1 MTHQIE
7 KRHTKLKI
15 GTPNRKTMQ
24 AIFLPGAW
32 GKIPVFMGK
41 NHPTPG
47 AAMAF
52 SHAQNYPPKTWFSN
66 NLLKKCIFC
75 LTTYNPM
82 VYIRIATNKKGCVHY
97 QKGGL

>member
-1 MTHQIE
+1 MA
-7 KRHTKLKI
+7 
-15 GTPNRKTMQ
+15 Q

-52 SHAQNYPPKTWFSN
+52 LHALNYPSKTWF
-66 NLLKKCIFC
+66 LTGFAKWIKFL
-75 LTTYNPM
+75 LTTCKPI
-82 VYIRIATNKKGCVHY
+82 VYIRIKPNEKRG
-97 QKGGL
+97 

>member
-1 MTHQIE
+1 MGNWRTN
-7 KRHTKLKI
+7 TK
-15 GTPNRKTMQ
+15 MAQ

-52 SHAQNYPPKTWFSN
+52 SHAENHPPKN
-66 NLLKKCIFC
+66 
-75 LTTYNPM
+75 
-82 VYIRIATNKKGCVHY
+82 
-97 QKGGL
+97 

>member
-1 MTHQIE
+1 MDDWARPSQIE
-7 KRHTKLKI
+7 KVQDNFKNGTNTRDTNTKM
-15 GTPNRKTMQ
+15 TQ

-52 SHAQNYPPKTWFSN
+52 FILKTTP
-66 NLLKKCIFC
+66 LKPGFFRRGKNFF
-75 LTTYNPM
+75 
-82 VYIRIATNKKGCVHY
+82 KKILY
-97 QKGGL
+97 SRF

>member
-1 MTHQIE
+1 MV
-7 KRHTKLKI
+7 
-15 GTPNRKTMQ
+15 Q

-52 SHAQNYPPKTWFSN
+52 LHAQNYPSVCTSEKIF
-66 NLLKKCIFC
+66 LKCKRFH
-75 LTTYNPM
+75 
-82 VYIRIATNKKGCVHY
+82 A
-97 QKGGL
+97 

>member
-1 MTHQIE
+1 MV
-7 KRHTKLKI
+7 
-15 GTPNRKTMQ
+15 Q

-52 SHAQNYPPKTWFSN
+52 LHAKNYPP
-66 NLLKKCIFC
+66 
-75 LTTYNPM
+75 
-82 VYIRIATNKKGCVHY
+82 
-97 QKGGL
+97 

>member
-1 MTHQIE
+1 MAQANGKMVHQ
-7 KRHTKLKI
+7 LKN
-15 GTPNRKTMQ
+15 GTPISKMRQ

-52 SHAQNYPPKTWFSN
+52 LHVQNYPHFAR
-66 NLLKKCIFC
+66 LKKFLKIFVSKC
-75 LTTYNPM
+75 
-82 VYIRIATNKKGCVHY
+82 
-97 QKGGL
+97 

>member
-1 MTHQIE
+1 MVLVLSAPSYNELLCYVVIMSYYNQPLYGRLGKAKPIQKWRPISKMAQDNGKLAYQIE
-7 KRHTKLKI
+7 NS
-15 GTPNRKTMQ
+15 TPISKMAQ

-52 SHAQNYPPKTWFSN
+52 FM
-66 NLLKKCIFC
+66 L
-75 LTTYNPM
+75 
-82 VYIRIATNKKGCVHY
+82 
-97 QKGGL
+97 

>member
-1 MTHQIE
+1 MGQANI
-7 KRHTKLKI
+7 KWANTKM
-15 GTPNRKTMQ
+15 GQ

-52 SHAQNYPPKTWFSN
+52 LHTQNYP
-66 NLLKKCIFC
+66 LKSAFQ
-75 LTTYNPM
+75 TTF
-82 VYIRIATNKKGCVHY
+82 KKSDFFVDNF
-97 QKGGL
+97 

>member
-1 MTHQIE
+1 MAPAEENSQPN
-7 KRHTKLKI
+7 TK
-15 GTPNRKTMQ
+15 MAQ

-52 SHAQNYPPKTWFSN
+52 SHAKNYP
-66 NLLKKCIFC
+66 LKPDFFRR
-75 LTTYNPM
+75 
-82 VYIRIATNKKGCVHY
+82 V
-97 QKGGL
+97 

>member
-1 MTHQIE
+1 MDDDWARPSGDQIE
-7 KRHTKLKI
+7 KCKRKVNPQTNFKNGASQWKISIPNWKL
-15 GTPNRKTMQ
+15 TQ

-52 SHAQNYPPKTWFSN
+52 FMLKTTPLKPDFSES
-66 NLLKKCIFC
+66 LQS
-75 LTTYNPM
+75 
-82 VYIRIATNKKGCVHY
+82 G
-97 QKGGL
+97 

>member
-1 MTHQIE
+1 MA
-7 KRHTKLKI
+7 
-15 GTPNRKTMQ
+15 Q

-52 SHAQNYPPKTWFSN
+52 FMLKTTP
-66 NLLKKCIFC
+66 LKPDFFRRGKIFLKNIFTFATCECI
-75 LTTYNPM
+75 LESQPTKN
-82 VYIRIATNKKGCVHY
+82 
-97 QKGGL
+97 GG

>member
-1 MTHQIE
+1 MDDWARPRRYKMATNIKMVQANI
-7 KRHTKLKI
+7 K
-15 GTPNRKTMQ
+15 MVQ

-52 SHAQNYPPKTWFSN
+52 LHALNYPSKT
-66 NLLKKCIFC
+66 
-75 LTTYNPM
+75 
-82 VYIRIATNKKGCVHY
+82 
-97 QKGGL
+97 

>member
-1 MTHQIE
+1 MSYYNQPLYGLGKAKAIQNGDQYKNGTNQY
-7 KRHTKLKI
+7 KNGASQWKI
-15 GTPNRKTMQ
+15 GANIKMVQANIKMVQ

-52 SHAQNYPPKTWFSN
+52 CMLKTTP
-66 NLLKKCIFC
+66 LKSVF
-75 LTTYNPM
+75 
-82 VYIRIATNKKGCVHY
+82 
-97 QKGGL
+97 

>member
-1 MTHQIE
+1 MYYVVIMSYYNQPLLDDWARPSQIQ
-7 KRHTKLKI
+7 KWCKPNTKLA
-15 GTPNRKTMQ
+15 Q

-52 SHAQNYPPKTWFSN
+52 LHALNYPHFAR
-66 NLLKKCIFC
+66 LKKF
-75 LTTYNPM
+75 LKNF
-82 VYIRIATNKKGCVHY
+82 
-97 QKGGL
+97 

>member
-1 MTHQIE
+1 MGQANGKLAYQIE
-7 KRHTKLKI
+7 NWQPISK
-15 GTPNRKTMQ
+15 MAQ

-52 SHAQNYPPKTWFSN
+52 FM
-66 NLLKKCIFC
+66 L
-75 LTTYNPM
+75 
-82 VYIRIATNKKGCVHY
+82 
-97 QKGGL
+97 